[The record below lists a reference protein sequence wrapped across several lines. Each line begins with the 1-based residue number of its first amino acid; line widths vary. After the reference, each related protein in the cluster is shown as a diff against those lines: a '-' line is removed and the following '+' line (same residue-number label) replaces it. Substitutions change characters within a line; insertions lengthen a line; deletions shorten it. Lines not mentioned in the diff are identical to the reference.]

1 MFFFK
6 KKPEFVKPELIS
18 LHIYK
23 AAGTSFFNTLKVAYG
38 EQMVGRLDIKPEIDL
53 ILLNFEI
60 FTEKQIMTNYKV
72 IHGHFSPNFL
82 YNRFPEYQDIP
93 IITWVRSPVERVISN
108 YYYLSERLAFF
119 LQEHE
124 QIRSIRD
131 KMQKTLDEFIDA
143 EINQNLTY
151 NYLGGLELEAYDFI
165 GIVEDYDADLAY
177 LSKLLNWQNSQ
188 KFTVNVTEKI
198 PRQIDPQLRKKIELA
213 NEKDMAIYEKALSLK
228 GKRKSI

>member
-1 MFFFK
+1 
-6 KKPEFVKPELIS
+6 
-18 LHIYK
+18 
-23 AAGTSFFNTLKVAYG
+23 
-38 EQMVGRLDIKPEIDL
+38 
-53 ILLNFEI
+53 
-60 FTEKQIMTNYKV
+60 
-72 IHGHFSPNFL
+72 
-82 YNRFPEYQDIP
+82 
-93 IITWVRSPVERVISN
+93 VRSPVERVISN

-119 LQEHE
+119 LQEYE

-131 KMQKTLDEFIDA
+131 KMQKSLDEFIDA

-151 NYLGGLELEAYDFI
+151 NYLEGLELEAYDFI